1 MSFSKSFRKILFVFF
16 ICFLF
21 ASASFAQTS
30 QIIIKLKQ
38 NAPAELINSF
48 KNNSFRSDK
57 YSVTK
62 TLSKFNVTGSKSL
75 LDKFEKIPVDV
86 LSNTSIGLDRIFI
99 VSVQQ
104 NLSDNLI
111 SILSKNEFVEY
122 IESNRVLKVESVLN
136 VSVNPNDT
144 YYSNQYYLPLI
155 GMPSVWNITQG
166 DSNVVIGVVDTGLDF
181 LHPDLQNSFKMN
193 YGEMGLDGLGR
204 DKRSNGVDDD
214 GNGFIDD
221 WRGWDFTDE
230 PFTGDPRR
238 GDYLTPDNDPTD
250 DNKNSHGTAA
260 TGIINASFNN
270 ALGISSVAPKC
281 KVLVLRAFDAEGFGE
296 EDDVASAVLYGI
308 TQGVK
313 IFNFSFGDY
322 VYSNLLKDVVK
333 FAYSKNVTIVCSAGN
348 DGSDRLHYPSAY
360 DEVISVGASA
370 NDDARFS
377 ASSYGATVDIYAPGF
392 QIFTTMRKGKGSSQY
407 GGDYD
412 YINGTS
418 FSAPIIV
425 GVAALMKTMN
435 PNLTNEEIRGIL
447 VSNTALFP
455 NQSGWNNLYSS
466 GRVDALRSVQNVSFP
481 SIARIHFPFQ
491 DYTTFRDT
499 VSICVSAASPLL
511 QSYSIYY
518 SVGYRSENWIPLLVN
533 QTSQVLNDTVY
544 RWNISSLPD
553 SSYTL
558 RLAIN
563 SNSGRTIEHRQVI
576 FKDKLPP
583 SITGI
588 TSGSIIDKNNTAELI
603 AFSTNKRTLGKIYYK
618 RKNIAEP
625 FNFILADVGTPNIGF
640 IAEVHYGIIGS
651 GDLIPGT
658 EYEYYIEAKAL
669 NGKSVTFTDSLFS
682 FVAGNQIYQ
691 YGYSKKPY
699 SLFNAQS
706 CYTILDVNG
715 NGLKDIFLNDIK
727 NNLRLNAYQFS
738 NGVFSKISNNNWGDF
753 KVARDIGD
761 VNGDGKLD
769 LLTSQQRN
777 GFLYTQSSN
786 TSMPDV
792 LIWSDSSQNN
802 FWSARLADV
811 NGDNKKEIL
820 GFADRNKGLK
830 ILENTS
836 GNNFTEM
843 ETLPYHR
850 SGELPAEASSQ
861 NVIIEDFFNSG
872 YKQIIFTN
880 SFESYTT
887 DLPQTAI
894 SIYSDAPPSAGNNSG
909 SEFNRIFVDSTYR
922 SIRADNVIAG
932 DFDGDGIKEFAVG
945 SVSNNNDLLQYYE
958 LLVYKAVDKRFRL
971 WDVVDINGY
980 KSYTETSTRAGN
992 IDADNKDEILVN
1004 TGTNF
1009 YILKYNSSK
1018 GHIEPVY
1025 YMSDINTVNQIVYDF
1040 DGNGV
1045 NEIGLNTVNDTLFFY
1060 EKNTGFT
1067 GPATPGNILA
1077 YSTDSNLVKV
1087 DFAPVQNVSYYK
1099 IYRADTDSNQ
1109 NFVLYDSLVSTS
1121 FSDANVINRKNYYYK
1136 VSAVSLTGGYKESY
1150 LSDAVKAYVHNRT
1163 RIVSAKSEN
1172 NGYISVRLSEQIQS
1186 VIPNL
1191 TSFVVGGVG
1200 NPDNIAIKNSYE
1212 YLLIYNNRFANGNY
1226 NIKSVALRDFYNS
1239 PVDSSSVSFAVA
1251 QFDSAKFFIKTV
1263 ALADKNNLKIE
1274 FNLPVD
1280 SATAFNKN
1288 NYNVAPFDI
1297 GVKNVSFD
1305 GTNRSVLFLNLE
1317 NKAPIGA
1324 TGKTYILSVKNVYSQ
1339 SGIKIVDGAG
1349 GSFGLIFNKED
1360 LKDMYVYPNPWAS
1373 NLGQDYLTFANLTIS
1388 ANIKIFDLNGRFIA
1402 EVDEK
1407 DGNGGAEWN
1416 LTDRAGTKVAAGI
1429 YIYRATG
1436 KNSQGVEVEEKIGK
1450 FVVVR

>member
-1 MSFSKSFRKILFVFF
+1 MSFRKNFRRKSIFVFVL
-16 ICFLF
+16 FL
-21 ASASFAQTS
+21 ALSSSLTAQTT
-30 QIIIKLKQ
+30 QVIIKLKQ
-38 NAPAELINSF
+38 NAPAELLTSF
-48 KNNSFRSDK
+48 RNNSIRSDK

-62 TLSKFNVTGSKSL
+62 TLNRFNVANSKL
-75 LDKFEKIPVDV
+75 LFDKIPTGV
-86 LSNTSIGLDRIFI
+86 LDNSVSGFERIFLI
-99 VSVQQ
+99 SVAQ
-104 NLSDNLI
+104 NLSGDLL

-122 IESNRVLKVESVLN
+122 IETNRVLKIEFD
-136 VSVNPNDT
+136 PNDT
-144 YYSNQYYLPLI
+144 YYSNQYSLPLI

-166 DSNVVIGVVDTGLDF
+166 DSNLVLGVVDTGLDF
-181 LHPDLQNSFKMN
+181 LHPDLQNSFKLN
-193 YGEMGLDGLGR
+193 YGEMGVDGLGR

-214 GNGFIDD
+214 NNGFIDD

-250 DNKNSHGTAA
+250 DNKNSHGTAV

-270 ALGISSVAPKC
+270 ALGISSIAPKC
-281 KVLVLRAFDAEGFGE
+281 KVLILRAFDAEGFGE
-296 EDDVASAVLYGI
+296 EDDVANAVLYGI
-308 TQGVK
+308 AQGVK

-333 FAYSKNVTIVCSAGN
+333 FAYSKNVTIICSAGN

-370 NDDARFS
+370 PDDARFS
-377 ASSYGATVDIYAPGF
+377 SSSYGATVDIYAPGF
-392 QIFTTMRKGKGSSQY
+392 QIFTTMRKGKGSSTY

-412 YINGTS
+412 NINGTS

-425 GVAALMKTMN
+425 GVAALMKSMN

-466 GRVDALRSVQNVSFP
+466 GRVDALKSVQNVAFP
-481 SIARIHFPFQ
+481 SVARIHFPFQ
-491 DYTTFRDT
+491 DYTTFSDIIP
-499 VSICVSAASPLL
+499 ICISAASPLL

-518 SVGYRSENWIPLLVN
+518 SVGYRSENWIPLVTN

-553 SSYTL
+553 TSYTL
-558 RLAIN
+558 RLSIN
-563 SNSGRTIEHRQVI
+563 SNSGRTVEHRQVI

-583 SITGI
+583 QITGI
-588 TSGSIIDKNNTAELI
+588 TSGSIIDKNNTSELI

-618 RKNIAEP
+618 RKNVPEP

-651 GDLIPGT
+651 ENLSPGT
-658 EYEYYIEAKAL
+658 EYEYYIEAQSL
-669 NGKSVTFTDSLFS
+669 NGKTVTFTDSLFS
-682 FVAGNQIYQ
+682 FIAGNQINQ

-706 CYTILDVNG
+706 CYSIVDING
-715 NGLKDIFLNDIK
+715 NGQKDILLNDIK

-738 NGVFSKISNNNWGDF
+738 SGLFQKISNNNWGDY
-753 KVARDIGD
+753 KVARDIAD
-761 VNGDGKLD
+761 INGDGKLD

-777 GFLYTQSSN
+777 GFIYTQSSN

-792 LIWSDSSQNN
+792 LIWSDSTQNN
-802 FWSARLADV
+802 FWSAGFADI
-811 NGDNKKEIL
+811 NGDNKKEVF
-820 GFADRNKGLK
+820 GFADKDKGLK
-830 ILENTS
+830 ILENTT
-836 GNNFTEM
+836 GNNFTEI
-843 ETLPYHR
+843 EVLPYHKT
-850 SGELPAEASSQ
+850 GNLTAEASSQ
-861 NVIIEDFFNSG
+861 NVIAGDFFNNG
-872 YKQIIFTN
+872 YTQIIFTN
-880 SFESYTT
+880 SFESYTS

-894 SIYSDAPPSAGNNSG
+894 QVYSNAPPLDNKSNIKSG
-909 SEFNRIFVDSTYR
+909 SEFNRIFLDSTYR
-922 SIRADNVIAG
+922 SIRADNVISG

-958 LLVYKAVDKRFRL
+958 LLVYKSNGENFEL
-971 WDVVDINGY
+971 WDIVDINGY
-980 KSYTETSTRAGN
+980 KSYVETSTRAGD

-1060 EKNTGFT
+1060 EKNVNFA
-1067 GPATPGNILA
+1067 GPSTPGNITA
-1077 YSTDSNLVKV
+1077 YSTDSNLVRIE
-1087 DFAPVQNVSYYK
+1087 FAPVQNVSYYK

-1109 NFVLYDSLVSTS
+1109 NFVLYDSVNAASY
-1121 FSDANVINRKNYYYK
+1121 SDANVVNRKNYYYK
-1136 VSAVSLTGGYKESY
+1136 ISSVSLVGGYKESY
-1150 LSDAVKAYVHNRT
+1150 LSNAVKVYVHNKA

-1172 NGYISVRLSEQIQS
+1172 NGYISVKLSENIQS
-1186 VIPNL
+1186 VIPNMN
-1191 TSFVVGGVG
+1191 SFVLAGAG
-1200 NPDNIAIKNSYE
+1200 NPDNIAIKNSSE
-1212 YLLIYNNRFANGNY
+1212 YLLIYNNRLANGNY
-1226 NIKSVALRDFYNS
+1226 NLKAVGLRDFYNS
-1239 PVDSSSVSFAVA
+1239 PIDTTSVNFAVT
-1251 QFDSAKFFIKTV
+1251 QFDSVKFFIKSV
-1263 ALADKNNLKIE
+1263 ALIDKNKLKVE

-1280 SATAFNKN
+1280 SVTGFNKS
-1288 NYNVAPFDI
+1288 NYNVAPFNI
-1297 GVKNVSFD
+1297 GVNNISFD
-1305 GTNRSVLFLNLE
+1305 VNRSVLYLNLDD
-1317 NKAPIGA
+1317 KALIGA
-1324 TGKTYILSVKNVYSQ
+1324 TGKTYILTAKNVYSV
-1339 SGIKIVDGAG
+1339 SGVKVVDGAG

-1373 NLGQDYLTFANLTIS
+1373 NMGQDFVTFANLTVS
-1388 ANIKIFDLNGRFIA
+1388 ANIKIFDLNGKFIG
-1402 EVDEK
+1402 EIDEK

-1416 LTDRAGTKVAAGI
+1416 LTDMAGTKVGSGI

>member
-1 MSFSKSFRKILFVFF
+1 MSFKKSFSKNLLIIF
-16 ICFLF
+16 FLF
-21 ASASFAQTS
+21 FAVSSFAQTS

-38 NAPAELINSF
+38 NAPPELLNSF
-48 KNNSFRSDK
+48 KNNSLRSDK
-57 YSVTK
+57 YSITK
-62 TLSKFNVTGSKSL
+62 TLSKFNVTNSKSIFENIPSAV
-75 LDKFEKIPVDV
+75 LDN
-86 LSNTSIGLDRIFI
+86 SSSGLERIFI
-99 VSVQQ
+99 FTVSQS
-104 NLSDNLI
+104 LSDNLI
-111 SILSKNEFVEY
+111 SLLSENEFIEY
-122 IESNRVLKVESVLN
+122 IESNRVLKVEID
-136 VSVNPNDT
+136 PNDT
-144 YYSNQYYLPLI
+144 YYSNQYSLPLI

-166 DSNVVIGVVDTGLDF
+166 DSNIVIGVIDTGLDF
-181 LHPDLQNSFKMN
+181 LHPDLQNSFKLN

-214 GNGFIDD
+214 VNGFTDD

-250 DNKNSHGTAA
+250 DNKNSHGTAV
-260 TGIINASFNN
+260 TGVINASFNN
-270 ALGISSVAPKC
+270 ALGISSIAPKC
-281 KVLVLRAFDAEGFGE
+281 KVLVMRAFDAEGFGE

-308 TQGVK
+308 AQGVK

-348 DGSDRLHYPSAY
+348 DGTDRLHYPSAY
-360 DEVISVGASA
+360 DEVISVAASA

-377 ASSYGATVDIYAPGF
+377 SSSYGATVDIYAPGF
-392 QIFTTMRKGKGSSQY
+392 QIFTTMRKGKGSTSY

-418 FSAPIIV
+418 FSAPQIV
-425 GVAALMKTMN
+425 GIAALMKSVN

-466 GRVDALRSVQNVSFP
+466 GRVDALKSVQNVSFP

-499 VSICVSAASPLL
+499 VPICISAASPLL

-518 SVGYRSENWIPLLVN
+518 SVGYRSEDWIPLITN

-563 SNSGRTIEHRQVI
+563 SNSGRTVEHRMVI

-583 SITGI
+583 EITGI
-588 TSGSIIDKNNTAELI
+588 TSGSIIDKNSTSELI

-618 RKNIAEP
+618 RKNVAEP
-625 FNFILADVGTPNIGF
+625 FNFILADIGTPNIGF
-640 IAEVHYGIIGS
+640 VAEVHYGIIGS
-651 GDLIPGT
+651 DNLTPGT
-658 EYEYYIEAKAL
+658 EYEYYIEAKSL
-669 NGKSVTFTDSLFS
+669 NGKSVTFTDSLFY
-682 FVAGNQIYQ
+682 FTAGNQINQ
-691 YGYSKKPY
+691 YGFNKKPY

-706 CYTILDVNG
+706 CYTIVDING
-715 NGLKDIFLNDIK
+715 NGQKDIFLNDIK
-727 NNLRLNAYQFS
+727 NSLRLNAYQFS
-738 NGVFSKISNNNWGDF
+738 GGAFQKISNNNWGDF
-753 KVARDIGD
+753 KVARDIAD
-761 VNGDGKLD
+761 INGDGKFD

-792 LIWSDSSQNN
+792 LIWSDSSNNN
-802 FWSARLADV
+802 FWSSRFADI
-811 NGDNKKEIL
+811 DNDGKKEIF
-820 GFADRNKGLK
+820 GFADKDYALK
-830 ILENTS
+830 ILHNTG
-836 GNNFTEM
+836 GNNFAELM
-843 ETLPYHR
+843 KLPYYR
-850 SGELPAEASSQ
+850 SGNLLAEASSQ
-861 NVIIEDFFNSG
+861 NVIVEDFFNTG

-880 SFESYTT
+880 SFESYTS
-887 DLPQTAI
+887 DLPQTALI
-894 SIYSDAPPSAGNNSG
+894 AYSNEPVVSGNDNKGKNSN
-909 SEFNRIFVDSTYR
+909 SEFYRVFLDSTYR
-922 SIRADNVIAG
+922 SIRADNVITG

-958 LLVYKAVDKRFRL
+958 LRVYKIAGKGFTL
-971 WDVVDINGY
+971 FDVVDINGY

-992 IDADNKDEILVN
+992 IDSDNKDEILVN

-1009 YILKYNSSK
+1009 YILKYNSSI

-1025 YMSDINTVNQIVYDF
+1025 YMSDINTVNQIVHDF

-1060 EKNTGFT
+1060 EKNVNYT
-1067 GPATPGNILA
+1067 GPATPGNISA
-1077 YSTDSNLVKV
+1077 FSTDSNLVRV
-1087 DFAPVQNVSYYK
+1087 EFAPVQNVSYYK

-1109 NFVLYDSLVSTS
+1109 NFVLYDSVFIASYN
-1121 FSDANVINRKNYYYK
+1121 DVNVTNRKNYYYK
-1136 VSAVSLTGGYKESY
+1136 ISSVSLVGGYKESY
-1150 LSDAVKAYVHNRT
+1150 LSDAVKAYVHNKA

-1172 NGYISVRLSEQIQS
+1172 NGYVSVKLSETIQS
-1186 VIPNL
+1186 VIPNMN
-1191 TSFVVGGVG
+1191 SFVLGGIG
-1200 NPDNIAIKNSYE
+1200 NPDNIAIKNSNE
-1212 YLLIYNNRFANGNY
+1212 YLLIYNNRLANGNY
-1226 NIKSVALRDFYNS
+1226 NLKAIGLRDFYNS
-1239 PVDSSSVSFAVA
+1239 PVDTSSVNFAAA
-1251 QFDSAKFFIKTV
+1251 QFDSVKFFIKSV
-1263 ALADKNNLKIE
+1263 ALIDKNKLKIE

-1280 SATAFNKN
+1280 SATGFNKI
-1288 NYNVAPFDI
+1288 NYNLSPFDI
-1297 GVKNVSFD
+1297 GVNNVSFD
-1305 GTNRSVLFLNLE
+1305 ADRSVLYLNLE
-1317 NKAPIGA
+1317 NKAFIGA
-1324 TGKTYILSVKNVYSQ
+1324 TGKTYILSVKNVFSV
-1339 SGIKIVDGAG
+1339 SGVKLVDGAG

-1360 LKDMYVYPNPWAS
+1360 LKDMYVYPNPWAP
-1373 NLGQDYLTFANLTIS
+1373 NLGQDYITFANLTIS
-1388 ANIKIFDLNGRFIA
+1388 ASIKIFDLNGKFIG
-1402 EVDEK
+1402 EIDEK

-1416 LTDRAGTKVAAGI
+1416 LTDRAGTKVASGI